1 MSEAMINHDCAQ
13 RGSEAGPERP
23 GPQGRE
29 RI

>member
-1 MSEAMINHDCAQ
+1 MSEAMTNHEYAQ
-13 RGSEAGPERP
+13 PGSEAGPKRP